1 MKVGILKSKVEKKL
15 VDSYKKN
22 ALNENLKV
30 FKRLVLENK
39 KISNL
44 FFIYDEMSSKKG
56 FGDKEKANDYINEC
70 IKIYENNYNKV
81 SLKEWKKLMNW
92 VGETVVENQ
101 YNELDIFFNSD
112 ILQIEN
118 KIESKKIIVEN
129 LIQSED
135 KKTTQVNLPIKTLVN
150 VANTTINKHI
160 EKLDEES
167 KKKLKSLFE
176 GDVNDLEKKYVTI
189 KEEVITK
196 LESLKNTSDNETT
209 NRIEQSIKKIQTEK
223 FDKLNFY
230 KLSTLNESI

>member
-15 VDSYKKN
+15 VDSYKRN

-81 SLKEWKKLMNW
+81 SLEEWKKLMNW
-92 VGETVVENQ
+92 VGETDVENQ

>member
-15 VDSYKKN
+15 VDSYKRN

-92 VGETVVENQ
+92 VGETDVENQ

>member
-129 LIQSED
+129 LIKSEN
-135 KKTTQVNLPIKTLVN
+135 KETTQVNLPIKTLVN

>member
-92 VGETVVENQ
+92 VGETDVENQ

-129 LIQSED
+129 LIKSEN
-135 KKTTQVNLPIKTLVN
+135 KETTQVNLPIKTLVN

-167 KKKLKSLFE
+167 KNEDVSFLLNITLYNLSLLNI
-176 GDVNDLEKKYVTI
+176 GTSCICIVL
-189 KEEVITK
+189 
-196 LESLKNTSDNETT
+196 SKNV
-209 NRIEQSIKKIQTEK
+209 K
-223 FDKLNFY
+223 
-230 KLSTLNESI
+230 

>member
-15 VDSYKKN
+15 VDSYKRN

>member
-92 VGETVVENQ
+92 VGETDVENQ

>member
-92 VGETVVENQ
+92 VGETDVENQ

-129 LIQSED
+129 LIKSEN
-135 KKTTQVNLPIKTLVN
+135 KETTQVNLPIKTLVN